1 MSKKLSHNYA
11 LLIGVGECTYSNWS
25 LPVTVKDIQAIKYL
39 LVDPNLCG
47 YIDDDEHLRLLHDKN
62 ATGQAIL
69 DSLNWLKQQ
78 AENDSETTILIY
90 YSGHGWLD
98 ESTGKYYLIPH
109 DIKPFN
115 LPNSALPAEKFNDA
129 LRQIQAKRLLVIIDS
144 CHAGGMAT
152 AKDEKTEIELPNNFV
167 QKALP
172 DNLIDELKKGEGR
185 AVFTSSKGDQ
195 KSWIRSDGKLSIYTY
210 HLLEALQG
218 AGNQPGDEVVKVSN
232 LMNYVSE
239 TVPKST
245 KQEYQK
251 EQTPFYKFAA
261 EDFPVALL
269 RGGKGLPKE
278 GLEGVKSEA
287 QEKIQ
292 NINIEVTDSIIVN
305 GDRNK
310 VAQGNNNIQFDEA
323 GDVSITQNYSNKD
336 ELTEKEK

>member
-1 MSKKLSHNYA
+1 M
-11 LLIGVGECTYSNWS
+11 
-25 LPVTVKDIQAIKYL
+25 
-39 LVDPNLCG
+39 
-47 YIDDDEHLRLLHDKN
+47 
-62 ATGQAIL
+62 
-69 DSLNWLKQQ
+69 
-78 AENDSETTILIY
+78 
-90 YSGHGWLD
+90 
-98 ESTGKYYLIPH
+98 
-109 DIKPFN
+109 
-115 LPNSALPAEKFNDA
+115 
-129 LRQIQAKRLLVIIDS
+129 
-144 CHAGGMAT
+144 
-152 AKDEKTEIELPNNFV
+152 
-167 QKALP
+167 
-172 DNLIDELKKGEGR
+172 KKGEGR